1 MQTKENYYYLS
12 SAFLFYLCSIKS
24 YPLKHNNEE
33 LRNRNSRSFV
43 ILNSNNPTYRFILSK
58 TFSCKSYG
66 KTLENQHETRNDY
79 RILVNR
85 QRTAFKNSLIYD

>member
-12 SAFLFYLCSIKS
+12 SAFLFYFCSIKS

-43 ILNSNNPTYRFILSK
+43 FLSSNNPTNRAILSK
-58 TFSCKSYG
+58 LSFLAKVTERHWKIDTKQKLLGNLPF
-66 KTLENQHETRNDY
+66 
-79 RILVNR
+79 I
-85 QRTAFKNSLIYD
+85 